1 MIQKFYIMEVCGNI
15 FQNIKNV
22 LDIVSGPRGKK
33 WLKVIH
39 QFKIVNYFTCCGTS
53 PVAGLDPQKVI

>member
-22 LDIVSGPRGKK
+22 LDIVSGPRGKNDSK
-33 WLKVIH
+33 
-39 QFKIVNYFTCCGTS
+39 
-53 PVAGLDPQKVI
+53 